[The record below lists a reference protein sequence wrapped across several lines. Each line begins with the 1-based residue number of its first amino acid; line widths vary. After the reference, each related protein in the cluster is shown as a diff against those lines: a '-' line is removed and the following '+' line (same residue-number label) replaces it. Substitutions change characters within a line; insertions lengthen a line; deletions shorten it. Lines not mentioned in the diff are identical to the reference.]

1 MTITVITLTAAAAA
15 ALWDARTRRI
25 PNCITFPA
33 IILGLIINT
42 YYFGWAGL
50 KVSLLGLAVGLL
62 LLIIPF
68 ALGGMGA
75 GDVKLMAA
83 VGALNGAGFAFYA
96 FIYSALAGGV
106 IAVILLI
113 IRGQVKPVFFNL
125 FIGLGNLAAG
135 IRSEKGERRDLL
147 PVDSGIR
154 FPYGIAIML
163 GTIAACWMV

>member
-1 MTITVITLTAAAAA
+1 MTLLAVTLASVGLAAA
-15 ALWDARTRRI
+15 WDIKTRRI
-25 PNCITFPA
+25 PNFITFPT
-33 IILGLIINT
+33 ILLGLTINT
-42 YYFGWAGL
+42 YYYGWAGL
-50 KVSLLGLAVGLL
+50 KISLLGLVAGLF

-113 IRGQVKPVFFNL
+113 VRGQIKPVLFNIVL
-125 FIGLGNLAAG
+125 ALNNLIA
-135 IRSEKGERRDLL
+135 IGERRDLL
-147 PVDSGIR
+147 PVDSGTR
-154 FPYGIAIML
+154 FPYGIAIMV
-163 GTIAACWMV
+163 GTVAACWLR